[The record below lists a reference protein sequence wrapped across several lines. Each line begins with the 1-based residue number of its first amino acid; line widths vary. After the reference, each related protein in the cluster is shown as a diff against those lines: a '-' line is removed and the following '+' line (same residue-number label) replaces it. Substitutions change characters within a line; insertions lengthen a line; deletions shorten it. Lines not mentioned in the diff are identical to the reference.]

1 MNAPEILHIKNA
13 EDGLEAIVTELSQR
27 TIRYM
32 LKFRD
37 TDADETIATLFLPD
51 KDYALQYARN
61 LIEGNEP

>member
-1 MNAPEILHIKNA
+1 MTEILHLANS
-13 EDGLEAIVTELSQR
+13 EDGLEVIVTELSER
-27 TIRYM
+27 TSRYM

-61 LIEGNEP
+61 LIEGTKP

>member
-1 MNAPEILHIKNA
+1 MMTEILHLANS
-13 EDGLEAIVTELSQR
+13 EDGLEVIVTELSER
-27 TIRYM
+27 TSRYM

-61 LIEGNEP
+61 LIEGTKP